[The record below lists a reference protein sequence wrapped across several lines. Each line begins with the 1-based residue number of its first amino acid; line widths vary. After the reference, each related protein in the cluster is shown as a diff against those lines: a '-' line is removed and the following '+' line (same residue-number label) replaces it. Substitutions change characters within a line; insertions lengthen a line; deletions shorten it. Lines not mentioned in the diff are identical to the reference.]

1 MPFFDGRETNFLFIS
16 FVGFVIAPKA
26 GGSGVSPTASMNMS
40 NRILV
45 QTHTQSQQPA
55 QPVQNSRNI
64 KPPVRHRHPAP
75 LPYPYNPPGE
85 SSWKKIPPRPIIR
98 IVNNASG
105 IVISWNMDQTNE
117 HAEIVSYQ
125 IYAYQ
130 ETANLP
136 STDTWR
142 HVGDVKAMLL
152 PMAVTLTQFQEG
164 QKYHFAVRAVDVHGR
179 TGLFSVP
186 RTY

>member
-1 MPFFDGRETNFLFIS
+1 MKP
-16 FVGFVIAPKA
+16 
-26 GGSGVSPTASMNMS
+26 GGSQTILQSEPVNRVVIPSRLQNQHS
-40 NRILV
+40 N
-45 QTHTQSQQPA
+45 QPA
-55 QPVQNSRNI
+55 QNVRN
-64 KPPVRHRHPAP
+64 KNTTTRQRHPAP

-85 SSWKKIPPRPIIR
+85 PSWKKVPPRPIIR
-98 IVNNASG
+98 ITNNSSG
-105 IVISWNMDQTNE
+105 IVISWNMEHTTE
-117 HAEIVSYQ
+117 HAEVTSYQ

-130 ETANLP
+130 ETTNLP

-164 QKYHFAVRAVDVHGR
+164 QKYHFAVRAVDAHGR